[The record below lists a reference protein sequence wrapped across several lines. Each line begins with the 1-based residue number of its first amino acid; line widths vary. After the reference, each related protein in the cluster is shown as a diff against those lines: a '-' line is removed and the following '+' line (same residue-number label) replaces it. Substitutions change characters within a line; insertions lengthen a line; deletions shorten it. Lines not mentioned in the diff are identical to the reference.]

1 MSPWG
6 GAASC
11 QSVSMRYSV
20 SFLISCGLAHVSV
33 HTLWRLGANIVAGHV
48 SVHTLWRLGALF
60 ALSTRSGASAHCLHC
75 PHALEARRSSGGSA
89 HCSQQF
95 WRLGA
100 LSTFASILSQT
111 HFDECSLQFRLFPVP
126 FDETIARVSI
136 CEYPTN
142 PWGTMMRPSIVVF
155 VRYRDLIGG

>member
-6 GAASC
+6 GAASF
-11 QSVSMRYSV
+11 QFVSMRYSV

-33 HTLWRLGANIVAGHV
+33 HTLWRLGANIVAGHM

-89 HCSQQF
+89 HCLQQF
-95 WRLGA
+95 WRLCA
-100 LSTFASILSQT
+100 FSTFASILSQT

-126 FDETIARVSI
+126 FDETITRVSI

-142 PWGTMMRPSIVVF
+142 PWGTMMRLSIAVF